1 MNLFMVLF
9 AVDFGN
15 IVQVLILAVVAL
27 LWLISYLKKLV
38 GGQRPGQNPRTS
50 QPSPVP
56 QFGQPDETE
65 EADMDDEVSDF
76 LRRAAQRRGTPEHQ
90 AEHTSLSQLP
100 SAFDE
105 EVVDVE
111 IVDDGPFDGTV
122 SEHVDQHPGA
132 GAFAERS
139 SDMGDRVAVADD
151 VMDSRMHHKFDHT
164 LGSLKKEDIIED
176 ISPIAEGR
184 PGAQVGKAVALGE
197 IAALMGDRQSLRA
210 ALVFSEI
217 IQRPEHRW

>member
-1 MNLFMVLF
+1 MNLLMVLF
-9 AVDFGN
+9 AVDFGD

-27 LWLISYLKKLV
+27 LWLISHLKKLV

-90 AEHTSLSQLP
+90 AEHASLSQLP

-164 LGSLKKEDIIED
+164 LGSLEKEDIIED
-176 ISPIAEGR
+176 ISPIVEGR